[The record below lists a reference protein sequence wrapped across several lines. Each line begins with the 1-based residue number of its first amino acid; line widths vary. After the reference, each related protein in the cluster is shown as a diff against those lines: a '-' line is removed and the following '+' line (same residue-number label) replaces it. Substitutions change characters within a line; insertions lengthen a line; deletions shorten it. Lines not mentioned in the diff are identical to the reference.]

1 MKEAKTK
8 EDVIRIIRHMPE
20 DIDIADIMAEL
31 YFKYKVD
38 TGLKELDSG
47 KGISHKQAKKR
58 LEKWLK

>member
-1 MKEAKTK
+1 
-8 EDVIRIIRHMPE
+8 MPE

-47 KGISHKQAKKR
+47 KGISHRQAKKR